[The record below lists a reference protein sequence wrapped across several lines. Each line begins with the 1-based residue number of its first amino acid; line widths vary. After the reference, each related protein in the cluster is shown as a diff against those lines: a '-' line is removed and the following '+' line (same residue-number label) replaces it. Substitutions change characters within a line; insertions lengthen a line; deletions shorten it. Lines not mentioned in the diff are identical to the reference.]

1 MATDSSASQNSATG
15 DNRIRDF
22 LQRSEEFIRTY
33 GTRDPALMP
42 QLAKYAQKCGL
53 SKDEFEMA
61 CSKLHITTPPP
72 LPNSRPVTIPVP
84 PPLPSNNLPPATEFP
99 EPPSQVIQLTE
110 ADVIEEELVEAITV
124 PDFPTDPLPTPS
136 SVASTIPLP
145 SPPPVSEE
153 PTTSDP
159 PAVDVKSRFIQQAK
173 MILGHTH
180 GWSPQAMAM
189 IYQYA
194 SELGI
199 TIEER
204 DQWIR
209 DLRGPNPDAKVKPVK
224 SASEKS
230 EASSPQE
237 KTSEKDSK
245 GEQTDPIPKKK
256 RERKPLSAQDTYR
269 IYLKKAFK
277 ALSTHKINPVR
288 EAKLIQEGVTK
299 LGLSELLASDM
310 LHEIAKKMDRTVVS
324 LHQETQ
330 EDSVEEEQEDRI
342 TDFQQRAAS
351 VIAGQGG
358 VNSISR
364 AMIANVAKDLGLS
377 KEEGEAALT
386 LIQKESEKTGD
397 ENKSIQ
403 RSEAF
408 RAFVLEKLQHIKN
421 GIVSAK
427 VARQLTDIGID
438 LHGLEKSVAEL
449 TLRNAVADEDLQLI
463 SHKQAASHLSN
474 LIESIFEDEE
484 DISNENRKRLVAEGD
499 QWGLTL
505 VEINEVLSEQTELQE
520 MRIKQNQRRSS
531 RVLFASFSVLL
542 AALLYLGYYLKSTT
556 DSIDPSSPLN
566 TNLAGGSQDLPLV
579 DTPQEVATW
588 GRQPWWDETLTLE
601 MVQLY
606 QNQTELSGY
615 LEAICVENEN
625 QRTTAYES
633 LVNRMQND
641 AISDQSGPLLDRF
654 CQVLQSLY
662 NADPSDLASAKILN
676 TLLKS
681 VPNDTVIPTS
691 VSQFERQFVAL
702 DMAASLA
709 DPSNSNP
716 NRTNQVVSS
725 LESKLNVALAGPQHL
740 RESCLK
746 EFSRNQYRHLGIRAK
761 KNVGEVARLHLA
773 MSDAMKNRLDSADV
787 EAMDINLVIDILPQI
802 SSNWDAYKPVV
813 QRLMDSGNTS
823 GLLQLIDLYEVG
835 LNNKS
840 IQTELGVMLSRSMKI
855 DISGLPP
862 AQSATLLRNS
872 QGASALTRG
881 FQERWLYFW
890 NQADKVT
897 LSYDEQLTATELL
910 EDTLLFSYLGTLGH
924 AVAKKDLGEQSY
936 ERLAKNGRPSLKEG
950 VPVASPASK
959 PDFSISDPRTLD
971 LIRNLVRN
979 SNSQIRITY
988 LNSLVNLAPSIEDL
1002 EYDEAMQLVAY
1013 LFKLKPRN
1021 EHDLVV
1027 RSVPAFSHWHTL
1039 KLALADKLPSAR
1051 RNTDDLQN
1059 IVGALLGRPIL
1070 LPTKTKVAQ
1079 QLQRILLQDA
1089 LAKIEVTSG
1098 QVGAISPLDADRAS
1112 ELLFEMYSEQ
1122 AIMVGVPQTI
1132 RQTATMPSNL
1142 LLAMIQ
1148 IRIQVLSSSSSDEVV
1163 KERLQLIEHELRVVE
1178 FLVSNDISTTAA
1190 YQRIWLKVLLIEIE
1204 QTKPKQTIQAIEL
1217 LHQLAITDRKSKNI
1231 FLQLRNGEAALVKMW
1246 LLLAQP

>member
-1 MATDSSASQNSATG
+1 
-15 DNRIRDF
+15 
-22 LQRSEEFIRTY
+22 
-33 GTRDPALMP
+33 
-42 QLAKYAQKCGL
+42 
-53 SKDEFEMA
+53 
-61 CSKLHITTPPP
+61 
-72 LPNSRPVTIPVP
+72 
-84 PPLPSNNLPPATEFP
+84 
-99 EPPSQVIQLTE
+99 
-110 ADVIEEELVEAITV
+110 
-124 PDFPTDPLPTPS
+124 
-136 SVASTIPLP
+136 
-145 SPPPVSEE
+145 
-153 PTTSDP
+153 
-159 PAVDVKSRFIQQAK
+159 
-173 MILGHTH
+173 
-180 GWSPQAMAM
+180 
-189 IYQYA
+189 
-194 SELGI
+194 
-199 TIEER
+199 
-204 DQWIR
+204 
-209 DLRGPNPDAKVKPVK
+209 
-224 SASEKS
+224 
-230 EASSPQE
+230 
-237 KTSEKDSK
+237 
-245 GEQTDPIPKKK
+245 
-256 RERKPLSAQDTYR
+256 
-269 IYLKKAFK
+269 
-277 ALSTHKINPVR
+277 
-288 EAKLIQEGVTK
+288 
-299 LGLSELLASDM
+299 
-310 LHEIAKKMDRTVVS
+310 
-324 LHQETQ
+324 
-330 EDSVEEEQEDRI
+330 
-342 TDFQQRAAS
+342 
-351 VIAGQGG
+351 
-358 VNSISR
+358 
-364 AMIANVAKDLGLS
+364 
-377 KEEGEAALT
+377 
-386 LIQKESEKTGD
+386 
-397 ENKSIQ
+397 
-403 RSEAF
+403 
-408 RAFVLEKLQHIKN
+408 
-421 GIVSAK
+421 
-427 VARQLTDIGID
+427 
-438 LHGLEKSVAEL
+438 
-449 TLRNAVADEDLQLI
+449 
-463 SHKQAASHLSN
+463 
-474 LIESIFEDEE
+474 
-484 DISNENRKRLVAEGD
+484 
-499 QWGLTL
+499 
-505 VEINEVLSEQTELQE
+505 
-520 MRIKQNQRRSS
+520 
-531 RVLFASFSVLL
+531 
-542 AALLYLGYYLKSTT
+542 
-556 DSIDPSSPLN
+556 
-566 TNLAGGSQDLPLV
+566 
-579 DTPQEVATW
+579 
-588 GRQPWWDETLTLE
+588 
-601 MVQLY
+601 
-606 QNQTELSGY
+606 
-615 LEAICVENEN
+615 
-625 QRTTAYES
+625 
-633 LVNRMQND
+633 
-641 AISDQSGPLLDRF
+641 
-654 CQVLQSLY
+654 
-662 NADPSDLASAKILN
+662 
-676 TLLKS
+676 
-681 VPNDTVIPTS
+681 
-691 VSQFERQFVAL
+691 
-702 DMAASLA
+702 
-709 DPSNSNP
+709 
-716 NRTNQVVSS
+716 
-725 LESKLNVALAGPQHL
+725 
-740 RESCLK
+740 
-746 EFSRNQYRHLGIRAK
+746 
-761 KNVGEVARLHLA
+761 
-773 MSDAMKNRLDSADV
+773 
-787 EAMDINLVIDILPQI
+787 MDINLVIDILPQI